1 MKNRR
6 RISLFLSLFFAAGML
21 LFTFYTVAWH
31 SDAKGLETG
40 WQNPIG
46 YNSGT
51 RSTVADCIWTAAP
64 FLLLCSTFLFFLGKT
79 ERRIGIFLSALPM
92 TLYGILRFPD
102 LLDEKMHFTL
112 AVTMLGMVII
122 GAFSIAAAFMPE
134 AERIA
139 PVVIFSY
146 LGLEVL
152 LLIFS
157 VFYGEKYSF
166 FIFAED
172 LLIGRT
178 SVFHYTFV
186 VISIFLYYACYAL
199 SLGLRML
206 PPRMASVAELA
217 KADKPEESG
226 KTDDGDD
233 DDEDYSSLTLED
245 LGIQR

>member
-6 RISLFLSLFFAAGML
+6 RISLYLSLIFAAGML
-21 LFTFYTVAWH
+21 LFTFYNVVWH
-31 SDAKGLETG
+31 SDAKGFETG
-40 WQNPIG
+40 FGNPIG

-51 RSTVADCIWTAAP
+51 RSTVADCVWTAAP
-64 FLLLCSTFLFFLGKT
+64 FLLLYSTFLFFLGKT

-112 AVTMLGMVII
+112 AVTMLGMIVI

-134 AERIA
+134 AERMA

-146 LGLEVL
+146 LGLEIL
-152 LLIFS
+152 LLVFS

-178 SVFHYTFV
+178 SVFHYTFI
-186 VISIFLYYACYAL
+186 VISVFLYYACYAL

-206 PPRMASVAELA
+206 PPKMASATENLP
-217 KADKPEESG
+217 DKPEDG
-226 KTDDGDD
+226 DKTDDDD
-233 DDEDYSSLTLED
+233 DGDEDYSSLTLED